1 MIDFASYWPKGEK
14 SKAMMYILIAI
25 AVLGLIVVFIYN
37 RLVGLRQNCRQGW
50 ADIDAQ
56 LRQRHDLIPNLVAT
70 VQGYA
75 AHEKSTLDAVITAR
89 NAAVSARDP
98 ASMAAAEGGLT
109 GALKGLFA
117 LAESYP
123 DLKANENFQ
132 TLQHELSDVED
143 KLAASRRAFNAAAA
157 DYNSAREAF
166 PAVLFA
172 RTLGFNDQGFWE
184 LGAEERPMITVA
196 PEVKF

>member
-1 MIDFASYWPKGEK
+1 
-14 SKAMMYILIAI
+14 MMLIVLIVI
-25 AVLGLIVVFIYN
+25 AVIGLMVVFIYN

-56 LRQRHDLIPNLVAT
+56 LRQRHDLIPNLVST

-75 AHEKSTLDAVITAR
+75 AHEKSTLDAVISAR
-89 NAAVSARDP
+89 NSAVAARDP

-109 GALKGLFA
+109 SALKGLFA

-123 DLKANENFQ
+123 DLKANQNFQ
-132 TLQHELSDVED
+132 TLQHELADVED

-157 DYNSAREAF
+157 DYNSARESF

-172 RTLGFNDQGFWE
+172 GPLGFGDQGFWE
-184 LGAEERPMITVA
+184 LGAEERPA
-196 PEVKF
+196 LSAPPEVKF

>member
-1 MIDFASYWPKGEK
+1 
-14 SKAMMYILIAI
+14 MMLIILIFI
-25 AVLGLIVVFIYN
+25 ALVALSIIIIYN

-56 LRQRHDLIPNLVAT
+56 LKQRHDLVPNLVET
-70 VQGYA
+70 VKGYA
-75 AHEKSTLDAVITAR
+75 SHEKNTLDAVISAR
-89 NAAVSARDP
+89 NAAVSARNP
-98 ASMAAAEGGLT
+98 SEAAAAEGGLS

-123 DLKANENFQ
+123 DLKANVNFQ
-132 TLQHELSDVED
+132 TLQHELADVED

-157 DYNSAREAF
+157 DYNGAREAF

-172 RTLGFNDQGFWE
+172 GALGFGDQGFWE
-184 LGAEERPMITVA
+184 LSAADRPAIEAA
-196 PEVKF
+196 PAVKF

>member
-1 MIDFASYWPKGEK
+1 MI
-14 SKAMMYILIAI
+14 MMIFLIAI
-25 AVLGLIVVFIYN
+25 AVFALMLIFIYN

-56 LRQRHDLIPNLVAT
+56 LRQRHDLIPNLVST

-75 AHEKSTLDAVITAR
+75 THEKTTLDAVIAAR
-89 NAAVSARDP
+89 NSAVSARDP
-98 ASMAAAEGGLT
+98 ASIAAAEGGLSS
-109 GALKGLFA
+109 ALKGLFA

-123 DLKANENFQ
+123 DLKANQNFQ
-132 TLQHELSDVED
+132 TLQHELADVED
-143 KLAASRRAFNAAAA
+143 KLAASRRAFNAASA
-157 DYNSAREAF
+157 DYNGAREAF

-172 RTLGFNDQGFWE
+172 SALGFSEQGFWE
-184 LGAEERPMITVA
+184 LKADERPAIESA

>member
-1 MIDFASYWPKGEK
+1 MAVWI
-14 SKAMMYILIAI
+14 II
-25 AVLGLIVVFIYN
+25 AVIILGLVAIVIYN
-37 RLVGLRQNCRQGW
+37 RLVGLRQNVRQGW

-56 LRQRHDLIPNLVAT
+56 LRQRHDLVPNLVNT

-75 AHEKSTLDAVITAR
+75 AHEKSTLDAVISAR
-89 NAAVSARDP
+89 NSALNAAGPS
-98 ASMAAAEGGLT
+98 AAANAEASLS
-109 GALKGLFA
+109 GALKSLFA

-123 DLKANENFQ
+123 DLKANQNFQ

-143 KLAASRRAFNAAAA
+143 KLAASRRAYNAAAA
-157 DYNSAREAF
+157 DYNGARQAF

-172 RTLGFNDQGFWE
+172 GTLGFGEEKFWE
-184 LGAEERPMITVA
+184 LASEERANVIAA